1 MRRRAMTDERPSVAD
16 AEPLD
21 RIDGVVLLEGDG
33 VAVVLDCRRGR
44 LPSIAH
50 WGVQLETHSDDELLA
65 VADAAVPLVV
75 SNLVD
80 EPVVVSLLPE
90 HATGWVG
97 RPGLVGSRRGESW
110 SPSFTVVSLAVDGA
124 DVPAGGGAPRVDRGA
139 CAVFEA
145 VDDDAGLRLTI
156 ELELAES
163 GLARARATVVN
174 TADDQY
180 QLDELN
186 LVLPVPLEASEVLDF
201 GGHWGRERVPQRQE
215 LGIGTHLREGRKGRT
230 GADAATLVCVGR
242 PDFSFQRGE
251 VWSVHVGFSGNHR
264 HYVERHSHGVQ
275 VIGGGE
281 LLLPGEVQLEEGE
294 SYTSPWVYAA
304 YGHGLDDVAAR
315 FHEFLRARD
324 GRPTKPRPVTL
335 NVWEAVY
342 FDHDLARL
350 TALADTAAAL
360 GVERFVLDDGW
371 FRGRRDDTAG
381 LGDWFVDEA
390 VWPHGLHPLVD
401 HVRGLG
407 MEFGLWFEP
416 EMVSPDSE
424 VARAHPDWIMA
435 TGARLP
441 VESRHQQV
449 LDLAIPEA
457 FDSVRARMLALLD
470 EYDIAHIKWD
480 HNRDLV
486 DAGIQPRGVPGVH
499 AQTSATYRLMDE
511 LKAAHPGLEI
521 EACSSGG
528 ARVDL
533 GVLERADRVWASDCI
548 DPLERQQINRW
559 TAQLVPP
566 EMIGSHVSSA
576 RSHTTGRRHDL
587 AFRAGTALFG
597 HFGIEWDLTAADNS
611 ELEELRAWV
620 ALYRAERTL
629 LHSGRVVR
637 VDTSDPAIWI
647 HGVVSAD
654 KRDALFALAYLG
666 RSDSWPRGR
675 FRLAGLDPSLRYQIS
690 PVAPGDR
697 PRGLERP
704 AWLATVERGERLRYS
719 GSVLQDVGL
728 QTPEAYPEQVL
739 VVRLTAA
746 G

>member
-1 MRRRAMTDERPSVAD
+1 MTDERRSAAAGEPS
-16 AEPLD
+16 D
-21 RIDGVVLLEGDG
+21 RIDRVVLLEAGG
-33 VAVVLDCRRGR
+33 VAMVLDCRMGR
-44 LPSIAH
+44 VPAIAH
-50 WGVQLETHSDDELLA
+50 WGTQLGAHTDDELLA
-65 VADAAVPLVV
+65 IADAAVPLVV

-80 EPVVVSLLPE
+80 EPVIVSLLPE

-97 RPGLVGSRRGESW
+97 RPGLVGSRRGAAW
-110 SPSFTVVSLAVDGA
+110 SPSFTVVSLVLDGV
-124 DVPAGGGAPRVDRGA
+124 DVPAGGDAVLVGRGA
-139 CAVFEA
+139 RAVFEA
-145 VDDDAGLRLTI
+145 VDEVAGLRLDI
-156 ELELAES
+156 EVELTES
-163 GLARARATVVN
+163 GLARARATVTN
-174 TADDQY
+174 TADDDY

-201 GGHWGRERVPQRQE
+201 GGRWGKERIPQRQA

-242 PDFSFQRGE
+242 PGFSFRHGE

-275 VIGGGE
+275 VAGGGE
-281 LLLPGEVQLEEGE
+281 LLLPGEVQLAKDER
-294 SYTSPWVYAA
+294 YASPWVYAS
-304 YGHGLDDVAAR
+304 YGRGLDEVAAR
-315 FHEFLRARD
+315 FHEFLRERD

-350 TALADTAAAL
+350 TALADRAADL
-360 GVERFVLDDGW
+360 DVERFVLDDGW

-390 VWPHGLHPLVD
+390 VWPDGLHPLVD

-424 VARAHPDWIMA
+424 VARAHPEWIMA

-449 LDLAIPEA
+449 LNLAIPEA
-457 FDSVRARMLALLD
+457 FDHVRARMLALLD
-470 EYDIAHIKWD
+470 EYDIAYVKWD

-486 DAGIQPRGVPGVH
+486 DAGIRPGGMPGVH

-511 LKAAHPGLEI
+511 LKGAHPGLEI

-533 GVLERADRVWASDCI
+533 GVLERADRIWASDCI

-597 HFGIEWDLTAADNS
+597 HFGIEWDLTAADDA

-620 ALYRAERTL
+620 TLYRAERAL

-637 VDTSDPAIWI
+637 VDTSDPSIWI

-654 KRDALFALAYLG
+654 MREALFALAYLG

-675 FRLAGLDPSLRYQIS
+675 FRLAGLDPSARYEVS
-690 PVAPGDR
+690 TVAPGDR
-697 PRGLERP
+697 PHGLERP
-704 AWLATVERGERLRYS
+704 AWLAAAERGERPRYS

-728 QTPEAYPEQVL
+728 QTPEADPEQVL
-739 VVRLTAA
+739 IVRLTAT